1 MEREREPETLPA
13 EAAADGGLPAPS
25 PFEASGSAF
34 VVDASQTSEFGA
46 FLDCPARVESS
57 LSAPSEPFPAGAPD
71 MPGEADSS
79 CCRPPATTEGK
90 AFLPWIGEAE
100 AAAHAVG
107 ALSAATIQEPA
118 AAEDALD
125 ACSAETGP
133 AEAEAAAAPEKTPK
147 PSDTK
152 STCIPRLQGRRAWRP
167 RGQRRSFG
175 RLCRGKAAAGGC
187 AGDGDA
193 SSAAAGKRK
202 WQQMQQQ
209 KQQQREARE
218 LERQARA
225 AKEAI
230 RVQRRK
236 QREAKRQRKK
246 ENELKSAKV
255 QVIKDTSKIRKW
267 NKQARR
273 QLVKMSPEMIK
284 QLYGVQL

>member
-1 MEREREPETLPA
+1 METTEVSEFQQGTETPADEGPPAAPTAFEGAPPSSPDAQVEPVGAETRDMLEEGDSSSSCWSGAAGSAEGEASLPSCGETDATDAVSAVSPDLINQPAAEEGADACTAEPAPA
-13 EAAADGGLPAPS
+13 ESD
-25 PFEASGSAF
+25 
-34 VVDASQTSEFGA
+34 
-46 FLDCPARVESS
+46 
-57 LSAPSEPFPAGAPD
+57 
-71 MPGEADSS
+71 
-79 CCRPPATTEGK
+79 
-90 AFLPWIGEAE
+90 
-100 AAAHAVG
+100 
-107 ALSAATIQEPA
+107 
-118 AAEDALD
+118 
-125 ACSAETGP
+125 
-133 AEAEAAAAPEKTPK
+133 AAAAQEGEKTTDPAT
-147 PSDTK
+147 PR
-152 STCIPRLQGRRAWRP
+152 IPRLQGRQAWRP

-175 RLCRGKAAAGGC
+175 RLCKGKAAAGGC
-187 AGDGDA
+187 ADDGGP

-202 WQQMQQQ
+202 WQQEQQQ
-209 KQQQREARE
+209 KQQQRQARD

-255 QVIKDTSKIRKW
+255 QVIKDTTKIRKW